1 MIIPQMSPAEL
12 FGYAIFV
19 LVMAGVLAGI
29 LGFVLTFSIG
39 LGKMALAAVPDV
51 LSKIKNYFATPSD
64 RGFELN
70 WFLRQ
75 FFRLF
80 SERMSERW
88 YEARQHTYRSVWVS
102 LMCAFGICE
111 VVRYEYTSRTDDS
124 RMYTK
129 TVVYW
134 WKFIFEKKS
143 RLHRF
148 LFTQWSVI
156 RPHMAIDAD
165 APYQIFR
172 AGHNVIWDFM
182 NGSFDREE
190 LPMPN

>member
-1 MIIPQMSPAEL
+1 MNIPQFSPAE
-12 FGYAIFV
+12 FFAYSFIF
-19 LVMAGVLAGI
+19 LLAGI
-29 LGFVLTFSIG
+29 VIVAALAFVITYSVG
-39 LGKMALAAVPDV
+39 AANMALKATPGILKKVT
-51 LSKIKNYFATPSD
+51 KYFATPSD

-88 YEARQHTYRSVWVS
+88 YEARQHTYRGVWVS

-165 APYQIFR
+165 SPYQIFR

-182 NGSFDREE
+182 SGSFEHEE
-190 LPMPN
+190 LTVTG

>member
-1 MIIPQMSPAEL
+1 MTIPSMSPMEL
-12 FGYAIFV
+12 FGYMFV
-19 LVMAGVLAGI
+19 AL
-29 LGFVLTFSIG
+29 IG
-39 LGKMALAAVPDV
+39 LFVVAFVVSYAVGISLGLANMTLRKMPIIGETIV
-51 LSKIKNYFATPSD
+51 KHFATPSD
-64 RGFELN
+64 NGFELN

-75 FFRLF
+75 FFLLF

-88 YEARQHTYRSVWVS
+88 YEARQHTYQGVWVS

-111 VVRYEYTSRTDDS
+111 VVRYEYTSRTDDC

-134 WKFIFEKKS
+134 WKFMFEKKS

-165 APYQIFR
+165 SPYQIFH

-182 NGSFDREE
+182 NGSLHGED
-190 LPMPN
+190 LPVAG